1 MLRQINAIKHQA
13 QSGFT
18 LVELMVVVAIIGI
31 LAAVAGPRIQSFR
44 AKGVQAEAKSNLH
57 SIYLAMIA
65 YEDANDSFPDVVTAC
80 ADGQPCGPAPAT
92 QITFRQTP
100 GSKYVYGFNA
110 TQDMFIAGAAS
121 RRPILQSERD
131 RWIVNTNKVMCADRD
146 VTDQASLA
154 ARGGGAS
161 GCIRLRGANRQVA
174 DTGVPAAPQAAQDAK
189 E

>member
-1 MLRQINAIKHQA
+1 MRSQMKALKNHGQH
-13 QSGFT
+13 GFT

-65 YEDANDSFPDVVTAC
+65 FEDSNDSFPVGAVAC
-80 ADGQPCGPAPAT
+80 ADNAPCGPAGNEL
-92 QITFRQTP
+92 TFRQVA
-100 GSKYVYGFNA
+100 GSKYQYGFSA
-110 TQDMFIAGAAS
+110 TADMFIAGAAS
-121 RRPILQSERD
+121 RRPILQNQRD
-131 RWIVNTNKVMCADRD
+131 RWIVNTNKIMCSDRD

-161 GCIRLRGANRQVA
+161 GCTLLRGGNRQVA
-174 DTGVPAAPQAAQDAK
+174 DTGIPAAPQAAQDAK
-189 E
+189 Q